1 MVERVHGSTE
11 AFSETTGRFARENG
25 GGHESAVSAKT
36 LLARLEKQAAQL
48 AVVRAKRDET
58 RRALRS
64 ERAQLTKLQQ
74 ELDAELSARQQI
86 EAQLTRERAEREEA
100 ERAAEEAH
108 ITANAL
114 GGQLQLLRAQL
125 ETLEKQTH
133 RRRLF
138 RRHKHRRH

>member
-1 MVERVHGSTE
+1 MVERVQESME
-11 AFSETTGRFARENG
+11 AFSETTSRFARENG
-25 GGHESAVSAKT
+25 DGHESAVPAKT

-58 RRALRS
+58 RRALRQ
-64 ERAQLTKLQQ
+64 ERAQLTRLQQ
-74 ELDAELSARQQI
+74 ELDAERSAREQI
-86 EAQLTRERAEREEA
+86 EAQLSRERVEREEA

-125 ETLEKQTH
+125 ETLEHHAH

-138 RRHKHRRH
+138 RRRRHHRH

>member
-1 MVERVHGSTE
+1 MVERVHESTE
-11 AFSETTGRFARENG
+11 ALGDATGRFARENG
-25 GGHESAVSAKT
+25 DTHESAVPAKT

-48 AVVRAKRDET
+48 AVVRSKRDET
-58 RRALRS
+58 RRALRQ
-64 ERAQLTKLQQ
+64 ERGATGRLQQ
-74 ELDAELSARQQI
+74 ELDAERSAREQI
-86 EAQLTRERAEREEA
+86 EAQLVRERAEREEA

-125 ETLEKQTH
+125 ETLEKQAH

-138 RRHKHRRH
+138 RRRRHHRH

>member
-1 MVERVHGSTE
+1 MVERVHESTE

-25 GGHESAVSAKT
+25 DGHESAVSAKT

-58 RRALRS
+58 RRALRQ
-64 ERAQLTKLQQ
+64 ERAQLTKLQHQ
-74 ELDAELSARQQI
+74 LDAELSARQQI

-125 ETLEKQTH
+125 ETLEKQAH

-138 RRHKHRRH
+138 RRRKHHRH